1 MSWDEYDYSK
11 ININNNGSKHVK
23 LVYCAYIQDYILYLD
38 YRAEQMK
45 VHTAISIE
53 I

>member
-23 LVYCAYIQDYILYLD
+23 LVYCAYTQVIIIIMIIIIIRWYTVF
-38 YRAEQMK
+38 RF
-45 VHTAISIE
+45 
-53 I
+53 